1 MLLLLSF
8 LFTVYVIVPQIY
20 FDSRYEEVLRQ
31 LRQGLAKC
39 YAIAFENR
47 GSVAEATITPHT
59 LSFVKKLV
67 ATFGIGIENIANSA
81 SGSFSSAASESL
93 ARRAQATA
101 QDPVFQRMKTQF
113 STDFDFTLPGAMKL
127 HNLIHKLKKW
137 IKILEAKTK
146 LLPRSFLIEEKCRFL
161 SNFNLQTAEVEL
173 PGEFLLPKVS
183 CCCTLF
189 NHPFHKKH
197 DGKLFLNKN
206 CSL

>member
-1 MLLLLSF
+1 MR
-8 LFTVYVIVPQIY
+8 
-20 FDSRYEEVLRQ
+20 RYEEVLRQ

-47 GSVAEATITPHT
+47 GTVADAAITPHT

-146 LLPRSFLIEEKCRFL
+146 LLPRFVLSFVGRF
-161 SNFNLQTAEVEL
+161 SRSV
-173 PGEFLLPKVS
+173 K
-183 CCCTLF
+183 
-189 NHPFHKKH
+189 
-197 DGKLFLNKN
+197 
-206 CSL
+206 

>member
-1 MLLLLSF
+1 MT
-8 LFTVYVIVPQIY
+8 LFYLIN
-20 FDSRYEEVLRQ
+20 RYEEVLRQ

-146 LLPRSFLIEEKCRFL
+146 LLPRYFFVLSFKVTATLCCIRVCFVLFYSQIIFIFIPFLSDRFSSRKSVDFLAISICKPQKLSFLE
-161 SNFNLQTAEVEL
+161 NFCY
-173 PGEFLLPKVS
+173 PK
-183 CCCTLF
+183 
-189 NHPFHKKH
+189 
-197 DGKLFLNKN
+197 
-206 CSL
+206 

>member
-1 MLLLLSF
+1 
-8 LFTVYVIVPQIY
+8 
-20 FDSRYEEVLRQ
+20 

-146 LLPRSFLIEEKCRFL
+146 LLPR
-161 SNFNLQTAEVEL
+161 
-173 PGEFLLPKVS
+173 
-183 CCCTLF
+183 
-189 NHPFHKKH
+189 
-197 DGKLFLNKN
+197 
-206 CSL
+206 